1 MVSRQFPSPS
11 YNVAPGDLQRKNHNR
26 SWFQRPSERMD
37 LGRLVSMRGFGSART
52 GKGIRRALLQVHG
65 LSKVCQGIRAAFIH
79 KQHLGTTKSLS
90 SWSKTAISSGVEREI
105 LRICEPALWRQPFI
119 RLERRST
126 RTFLK
131 KGQEQARHGAH
142 VPYTDDVENVWLSIC
157 RSAYSNLDHG
167 ERIVAKLTSEIG
179 AETTAELLQS
189 LANKANG
196 SQPSGEQGVVDVDSD
211 DDDAEDEPF
220 ERQAPAAVRQL
231 PQDEQEEQE
240 VFSQLCAMLRNIYF
254 QREHQLLA
262 SYTPDKEALWKT
274 VRKIEDDF
282 AAKAQ
287 EIKDEPLIAFGKSDW
302 SSNQPH
308 LTNPR

>member
-1 MVSRQFPSPS
+1 MVTVWAACALALAMSS
-11 YNVAPGDLQRKNHNR
+11 Y
-26 SWFQRPSERMD
+26 
-37 LGRLVSMRGFGSART
+37 
-52 GKGIRRALLQVHG
+52 
-65 LSKVCQGIRAAFIH
+65 AAFLDASE
-79 KQHLGTTKSLS
+79 KAGKTSKGGQRFGTRHRNVPVSL
-90 SWSKTAISSGVEREI
+90 
-105 LRICEPALWRQPFI
+105 
-119 RLERRST
+119 
-126 RTFLK
+126 
-131 KGQEQARHGAH
+131 
-142 VPYTDDVENVWLSIC
+142 D
-157 RSAYSNLDHG
+157 SNLDHG

-220 ERQAPAAVRQL
+220 ERQTPAAVRQL

-240 VFSQLCAMLRNIYF
+240 VFSQLCAMLCNMYF

-282 AAKAQ
+282 AAMAQ
-287 EIKDEPLIAFGKSDW
+287 EIKDEALIAFGKSDW

-308 LTNPR
+308 LTNPRQRGLDHARFRARNQDQEEILKEDA